1 MDVIS
6 HTGIPKELLSDQG
19 SVFMGRV
26 TTQLCQLLNIKKLN
40 TTAYHPQTNGV
51 LERWHGCLKGMLRRL
66 EGCTREWDRLLKYCL
81 LAYRAT
87 PHTATG
93 FSPYELVHG
102 QALRGPLEAMRDG
115 WIGGELSVANTTE
128 WVQEL
133 RSTLSKLHEVARAH
147 QEKYKGI
154 TKEAYDL
161 GAKERSFRVGDMV
174 LLHTLSLSGTLESI
188 WEGPYEVIASLSL
201 TSYRIAVPNRR
212 SHVLVTHINRLKPWK
227 TPTANL
233 FRVVVAKDSEGCDD
247 PVGRVKMGTPQM
259 SETQQE
265 ELDNLLRVFKDVVT
279 MELGKVTAVSH
290 AIDTGQAPP
299 IRSHPYRIAPGLKEE
314 LHQEIRSLVQE
325 GILVPSRSPW
335 SSPMVPIKKTDGT
348 LRLCIDFRRLN
359 KVTTPNPYQMPRVED
374 LLDEVAGASWLS
386 KLDMNRVFYQVPL
399 QPDAQPKTAFCS
411 PWGKFQFTRMPFG
424 LRNAPATFQRAMDEV
439 LGEQADY
446 SSTYIDD
453 IIVYSSSCKDHLV
466 HIREV
471 LQALRQAGLTAKP
484 SKCVWG
490 AKSLTYLGHTVGYGL
505 VQVPEARVLALKNF
519 RFPVNKKQ
527 LRSFL
532 GTAGYY
538 RRFIP
543 GFSGRAGPLYD
554 TLKKEA
560 PFMLEWDGQMIGAFN
575 YLVSVLCS
583 SSILWLTRED
593 DQLLL
598 HTDASGQ
605 GLGAVLS
612 AVRDGVE
619 RPLGYFSK

>member
-1 MDVIS
+1 MLGNLERYFTWPGMRKDIREFCSSCPECQRAGKVLQSKVPLVKTPIISVPYQRLACDLVGPLSRAKSGHRYILTVMCLGTRYPYCVPLKRVDSESVAEGLMDVIS

-93 FSPYELVHG
+93 FSPYERVHG

-154 TKEAYDL
+154 TKEAYDR

-174 LLHTLSLSGTLESI
+174 LLHTPSLSGSLESI
-188 WEGPYEVIASLSL
+188 WEGPYEVIAALSS

-247 PVGRVKMGTPQM
+247 PVGKVKMGTPQM
-259 SETQQE
+259 SETQHE

-290 AIDTGQAPP
+290 AIDTGQDPP
-299 IRSHPYRIAPGLKEE
+299 IRSHPYRIAQGLKEE

-335 SSPMVPIKKTDGT
+335 SSPMVP
-348 LRLCIDFRRLN
+348 L
-359 KVTTPNPYQMPRVED
+359 M
-374 LLDEVAGASWLS
+374 
-386 KLDMNRVFYQVPL
+386 
-399 QPDAQPKTAFCS
+399 
-411 PWGKFQFTRMPFG
+411 
-424 LRNAPATFQRAMDEV
+424 APC
-439 LGEQADY
+439 G
-446 SSTYIDD
+446 
-453 IIVYSSSCKDHLV
+453 
-466 HIREV
+466 
-471 LQALRQAGLTAKP
+471 
-484 SKCVWG
+484 CV
-490 AKSLTYLGHTVGYGL
+490 
-505 VQVPEARVLALKNF
+505 
-519 RFPVNKKQ
+519 
-527 LRSFL
+527 
-532 GTAGYY
+532 
-538 RRFIP
+538 
-543 GFSGRAGPLYD
+543 
-554 TLKKEA
+554 
-560 PFMLEWDGQMIGAFN
+560 
-575 YLVSVLCS
+575 
-583 SSILWLTRED
+583 
-593 DQLLL
+593 
-598 HTDASGQ
+598 
-605 GLGAVLS
+605 
-612 AVRDGVE
+612 
-619 RPLGYFSK
+619 